1 MRVDSTVFPRCS
13 DPSRIPWRI
22 SVFLAAAPIVVSWGS
37 CVSGAMRDR
46 GKQIEDVFPI
56 AQPIP
61 IVVGAYRLLYQLISD
76 FYIVV
81 VDLDHH
87 SPFLAMDV
95 LSKVR
100 EVVYQAMKGNPEYK
114 QVEIVKIVFY
124 YAFRRCINGMEG
136 LSVLDTPLRQ
146 IRLANDPLFS
156 EYTTDNTLYDINDIN
171 HEREVSHELQ
181 DYRLDA
187 WDAVLQ
193 VSVRVSSDLDG
204 LPAPRGDQA
213 HREAGPEE
221 GEVRRVLRREV
232 SLRRGLHP
240 STELPNHLVPAT
252 AITPMAEMIM
262 DESYEAGQALPRLTA
277 VESALG
283 AELAAQAF
291 AAFRV
296 EPLLP
301 GSAAV
306 CRPLGLDAE
315 GREKEGEKEDAGVL
329 DEKEED
335 DVELAVAADA
345 IAVGVPAPN
354 AGGRAAAEPASASA
368 GATAEAGA
376 GSGETKPVDVDATIG
391 AAGKA
396 GEEAEAEELN
406 VVQVNGT
413 VEEMVKTMWGWAPG
427 VMGRQTREG
436 VSKVLLEGKIAV
448 RPVGF
453 SSEMAAIPLII
464 RNANYEFTPIEGL
477 CELVKDE
484 GAVKTFCVKLPL
496 NTTEPREVL
505 TYQGPMEAERA
516 PLTAQPLSSREGN
529 VTTVNMA
536 VTASAKLQAE
546 ITAMSLLIGPP
557 MLNEKGDGTKPVGEG
572 SGWDVARHQPEGRV
586 PEAVAANSME
596 GSGRR
601 HRRGS
606 RLFRAVDRGRRA
618 GAQGQARLGLLH
630 GQRRRRVP
638 GHPVGHL
645 AGDRGGRGPEP
656 ALHVP
661 EARVPGV
668 EPLQVSVQAV
678 ALFVLEA
685 LFYFVIFHFLVR
697 QSEVGC
703 ARRN

>member
-1 MRVDSTVFPRCS
+1 MRADSTVFHRCS

-22 SVFLAAAPIVVSWGS
+22 SVFLAAVPIVVSWGS

-61 IVVGAYRLLYQLISD
+61 IVVGAYRLLYQLIND

-95 LSKVR
+95 LS
-100 EVVYQAMKGNPEYK
+100 EVIYQVMKGNPEYK
-114 QVEIVKIVFY
+114 QVEMNKIVFY

-156 EYTTDNTLYDINDIN
+156 EYTTDNTLYDVNDIN

-193 VSVRVSSDLDG
+193 VSPRFSSDLDG
-204 LPAPRGDQA
+204 LPPSRGYQA
-213 HREAGPEE
+213 YREAGPEE

-232 SLRRGLHP
+232 SVFRGLHA

-262 DESYEAGQALPRLTA
+262 DESYEAGQALQRLTA

-283 AELAAQAF
+283 AELAVEPF
-291 AAFRV
+291 AAFRAAA
-296 EPLLP
+296 LLP

-315 GREKEGEKEDAGVL
+315 AREKEGEKEDAGVV

-335 DVELAVAADA
+335 DVELAVAASDA

-354 AGGRAAAEPASASA
+354 AGGRAANVAAVANAES
-368 GATAEAGA
+368 GAA
-376 GSGETKPVDVDATIG
+376 ETKPVDVDATAAAGVNVAAAG
-391 AAGKA
+391 AAGA

-413 VEEMVKTMWGWAPG
+413 VEESIKTLW
-427 VMGRQTREG
+427 VCT
-436 VSKVLLEGKIAV
+436 L
-448 RPVGF
+448 
-453 SSEMAAIPLII
+453 
-464 RNANYEFTPIEGL
+464 
-477 CELVKDE
+477 
-484 GAVKTFCVKLPL
+484 
-496 NTTEPREVL
+496 
-505 TYQGPMEAERA
+505 
-516 PLTAQPLSSREGN
+516 
-529 VTTVNMA
+529 
-536 VTASAKLQAE
+536 
-546 ITAMSLLIGPP
+546 
-557 MLNEKGDGTKPVGEG
+557 
-572 SGWDVARHQPEGRV
+572 
-586 PEAVAANSME
+586 
-596 GSGRR
+596 
-601 HRRGS
+601 RGH
-606 RLFRAVDRGRRA
+606 A
-618 GAQGQARLGLLH
+618 
-630 GQRRRRVP
+630 
-638 GHPVGHL
+638 
-645 AGDRGGRGPEP
+645 
-656 ALHVP
+656 
-661 EARVPGV
+661 
-668 EPLQVSVQAV
+668 
-678 ALFVLEA
+678 
-685 LFYFVIFHFLVR
+685 
-697 QSEVGC
+697 
-703 ARRN
+703 